1 VATCYGGYSKLKEGE
16 MVDMTRIIDD
26 SAFALILRFAGFD
39 QELSLHPEEFFKKQ
53 LQEIETYVARY
64 QPEER
69 GLRAIKWI
77 EQYADGYRKTWNKE
91 VVSKEVLEHK
101 CPDCPLHS
109 DNVSGHCEIHDQW
122 MELLQKYVADEISSQ
137 EYIENTL
144 SLLAEHKEDLR
155 VKLSTLAL
163 QPSSAG

>member
-1 VATCYGGYSKLKEGE
+1 
-16 MVDMTRIIDD
+16 MTQTIDD
-26 SAFALILRFAGFD
+26 SVFALILRFAGFD
-39 QELSLHPEEFFKKQ
+39 QELSLHPEVFFIKQ
-53 LQEIETYVARY
+53 LQEIEAYVARF

-77 EQYADGYRKTWNKE
+77 EQYASEYRKTWNKE

-101 CPDCPLHS
+101 CPDCPLQS
-109 DNVSGHCEIHDQW
+109 ENVSGHCEIHDQW

-144 SLLAEHKEDLR
+144 SLLAAHKEDLR
-155 VKLSTLAL
+155 VKLSALAL